1 MVGVQTI
8 FSRKG
13 YKMKIVILNASF
25 RKNGA
30 TAKILNEFANQ
41 LNLHTDT
48 NVEIFHLSD
57 LNIKYCQG
65 CCSCYKT
72 GACFLCD
79 DAEMLS
85 KTISAADGLIIG
97 SPCYASGVSGQLKTF
112 IDRGH
117 FVIEQLLKDKHT
129 IGVVT
134 YENAG
139 GGSVWSTLK
148 TLFVFSGAK
157 TASKL
162 VVKIPF
168 NSNPVEVENIKMQIK
183 NNADK
188 LYNSIRNRSSS
199 PLNKII
205 HFFVFKFGIKPFVT
219 KKGEAYQGVLH
230 HWRER
235 GISHK

>member
-1 MVGVQTI
+1 
-8 FSRKG
+8 
-13 YKMKIVILNASF
+13 MKVVIINASF
-25 RKNGA
+25 RINGA
-30 TAKILNEFANQ
+30 TAKILSEFANQ

-48 NVEIFHLSD
+48 DVEIVHLSN
-57 LNIKYCQG
+57 LNIEYCQG

-72 GACFLCD
+72 GTCFLGG

-85 KTISAADGLIIG
+85 QTISAADGLIIG
-97 SPCYASGVSGQLKTF
+97 SPCYTSGVSGQLKTF

-134 YENAG
+134 YENVG
-139 GGSVWSTLK
+139 GGSVWSALK
-148 TLFVFSGAK
+148 TLFLFSGAK
-157 TASKL
+157 TVDKL

-168 NSNPVEVENIKMQIK
+168 NSNPVEVEKIKMQIK
-183 NNADK
+183 NKADK
-188 LYNSIRNRSSS
+188 LYSSMRNKSSS
-199 PLNKII
+199 PLIKIKQ
-205 HFFVFKFGIKPFVT
+205 FFILNFGIKPFVI

-235 GISHK
+235 GILHNE

>member
-1 MVGVQTI
+1 M
-8 FSRKG
+8 KG
-13 YKMKIVILNASF
+13 YKMKIVIVNASF
-25 RKNGA
+25 RKKGA
-30 TAKILNEFANQ
+30 TAKILSEFANQ
-41 LNLHTDT
+41 LNLHADTD
-48 NVEIFHLSD
+48 VEIFHLSD
-57 LNIKYCQG
+57 LNIEYCRG

-72 GACFLCD
+72 GACFLGD
-79 DAEMLS
+79 DADMLS
-85 KTISAADGLIIG
+85 QTISAADGLIIG

-117 FVIEQLLKDKHT
+117 FVIEQLLKDKHA

-157 TASKL
+157 TANKL

-168 NSNPVEVENIKMQIK
+168 NSNPVEVEKIKMQIK
-183 NNADK
+183 NKADK
-188 LYNSIRNRSSS
+188 LYASMRNKRSS
-199 PLNKII
+199 PLNKLMQ
-205 HFFVFKFGIKPFVT
+205 FFVLNFGIKPFVT

-235 GISHK
+235 GISYK